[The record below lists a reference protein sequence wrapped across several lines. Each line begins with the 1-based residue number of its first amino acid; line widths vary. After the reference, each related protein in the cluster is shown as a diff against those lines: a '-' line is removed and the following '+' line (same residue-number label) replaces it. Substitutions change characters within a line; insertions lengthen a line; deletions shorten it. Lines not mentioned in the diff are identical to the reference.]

1 MFIQTEETPN
11 PAALKF
17 IPGVDVMVTGNAEF
31 NSEEE
36 AKNSPLAK
44 CLFNIDGVQS
54 VFLGSDFIA
63 VTKIDSL
70 EYRTSYL
77 YLKNSAREI
86 KGSTPKVSN
95 DLNALFV

>member
-17 IPGVDVMVTGNAEF
+17 IPGVNVMDTGNAEF

-70 EYRTSYL
+70 EWFS
-77 YLKNSAREI
+77 LKPSI
-86 KGSTPKVSN
+86 SK
-95 DLNALFV
+95 ALRLAYETY